1 MAHVVYV
8 YRLRLH
14 ICTLELLAS
23 LSVIYALLSRAYSY
37 SQDFSISFSAD
48 SYFQRQTE
56 TVYPNAVRSA
66 THNSQAWESLLGLLV
81 YGTHRGLTP
90 QMNGMPVVPK
100 KTSTFVLVL

>member
-48 SYFQRQTE
+48 SYFQRQT
-56 TVYPNAVRSA
+56 
-66 THNSQAWESLLGLLV
+66 
-81 YGTHRGLTP
+81 
-90 QMNGMPVVPK
+90 
-100 KTSTFVLVL
+100 

>member
-37 SQDFSISFSAD
+37 NQDFSISFSAD
-48 SYFQRQTE
+48 SYFQRQT
-56 TVYPNAVRSA
+56 
-66 THNSQAWESLLGLLV
+66 
-81 YGTHRGLTP
+81 
-90 QMNGMPVVPK
+90 
-100 KTSTFVLVL
+100 